1 MYYKCG
7 QNRKDFWKLIF
18 NWLNIFF
25 GSFQLLLPAFQRMA
39 SGHQPPPTERAIETW
54 HYYATK
60 HSGAPQVHTTLVNI
74 IPGELSIRDH
84 LPWSIFNTFYINFC
98 CLGFIAVI
106 FSVKSRDRKVI
117 GDRIG
122 AMSYGSTARNLNI
135 AATMFTVIT
144 IIVVLIMLLSAPR
157 QMFISI

>member
-1 MYYKCG
+1 M
-7 QNRKDFWKLIF
+7 
-18 NWLNIFF
+18 
-25 GSFQLLLPAFQRMA
+25 ME
-39 SGHQPPPTERAIETW
+39 PPPSYVNQGFYPPRGGMTGFAN
-54 HYYATK
+54 AP
-60 HSGAPQVHTTLVNI
+60 APQVHTTLVNI

-157 QMFISI
+157 PQRIG